1 MAQIVEKDLV
11 IDEAFDISRFTEK
24 SLVVHPGASGDYDVE
39 ISNDGTIFLDL
50 VTGIVADTFLRGGRG
65 ATDIPLAVKFI
76 KITEDVAGTDPT
88 FKFLGLDS
96 A

>member
-1 MAQIVEKDLV
+1 MSQAVEKNLV

-24 SLVVHPGASGDYDVE
+24 SLAVSPDSGDYDVE
-39 ISNDGTIFLDL
+39 VSNDGTLFFPIVTAIVVDTL
-50 VTGIVADTFLRGGRG
+50 VRGGRG

-76 KITEDVAGTDPT
+76 KITEDGAGSGAES
-88 FKFLGLDS
+88 FVFFGLDT